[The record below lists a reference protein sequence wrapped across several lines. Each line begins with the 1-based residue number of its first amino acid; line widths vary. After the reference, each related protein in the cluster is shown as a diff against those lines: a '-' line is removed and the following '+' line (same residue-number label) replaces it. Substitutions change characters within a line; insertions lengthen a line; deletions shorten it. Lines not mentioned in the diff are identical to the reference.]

1 MKLSETT
8 LEEEYITT
16 PYKKKRRRRKPKKAD
31 HVHEWDEC
39 VYGLSFA
46 GNFELSIG
54 TYCPICGKIGI
65 PTYYTKWQN
74 HFKSESGGV
83 YSEWTEEAEREFDP
97 NTRTLPY
104 FDIDLFVT
112 KFVELGDNNNDQE
125 QET

>member
-1 MKLSETT
+1 MTLSEIT

-31 HVHEWDEC
+31 HAHEWDEC

-65 PTYYTKWQN
+65 PTYYTKWKN
-74 HFKSESGGV
+74 HLKSDGGDV
-83 YSEWTEEAEREFDP
+83 YSEWSEEAEREFDP

-112 KFVELGDNNNDQE
+112 KFVELEDNNNDKE